1 MMSHTSVATKLFSQ
15 NLKVF
20 FQAKF
25 CILGSI
31 PKQKKTYKLQIF
43 VKFWVRCK
51 PICAHYSQSSFANIE
66 AKIFAKPFSL
76 AKIVVYRLSP
86 FKWIY
91 QNMVIKCRLW
101 RERVPDAADTPILTG
116 FLKYT
121 QTSLFSGS
129 KDKKRQADSE
139 FKKCVIKTLF

>member
-1 MMSHTSVATKLFSQ
+1 MNDVTHQCCNEIIFTKFESFLRSE
-15 NLKVF
+15 
-20 FQAKF
+20 
-25 CILGSI
+25 ILYSWFYTEI
-31 PKQKKTYKLQIF
+31 EKNTYKLQIF
-43 VKFWVRCK
+43 VNFWVRCK

-101 RERVPDAADTPILTG
+101 RERVPDAADTPIFTG
-116 FLKYT
+116 FFKVHI
-121 QTSLFSGS
+121 
-129 KDKKRQADSE
+129 DKSVFREQKQKARS
-139 FKKCVIKTLF
+139 